1 MLTHERKL
9 IRVSAREH
17 RLATSWL
24 AGMGLATRTAG
35 FDRAGSRHESLV
47 RSGRTLAYRVDRG
60 QYPRCY
66 LDRFSI
72 ERLRINVTFV

>member
-1 MLTHERKL
+1 MLTHERRL
-9 IRVSAREH
+9 TRVSAKEH
-17 RLATSWL
+17 RLASSWL
-24 AGMGLATRTAG
+24 AGMGLAIRNSG

-66 LDRFSI
+66 LDKVSI